1 MSGNMGILGML
12 IENSKTGKRNSFSF
26 LLAHHV
32 PILGV
37 LKPGVVSVYET
48 DGNTK
53 RYFGM
58 ANKRIINRKR
68 FFFSKQWFSSC
79 TSRFKCTIIS

>member
-1 MSGNMGILGML
+1 MFDKLMFPQSA
-12 IENSKTGKRNSFSF
+12 ETWVFSVNDLLKHHTEPF
-26 LLAHHV
+26 EHSLFVLAHHV

-53 RYFGM
+53 RYFG
-58 ANKRIINRKR
+58 K
-68 FFFSKQWFSSC
+68 
-79 TSRFKCTIIS
+79 